1 MGLGI
6 RKGKVTFCKDLA
18 ALAEFFGRER
28 VLKVQVWD
36 FDKGGICQIAVT
48 ARGSHGSIVVQ
59 GYSSTAVRLLEGL
72 GWPTPKVHARPLPGS
87 LYYQDLWEVP
97 VAQEP
102 EPEEEPEPATRVSRV
117 RRVRAV
123 VA

>member
-28 VLKVQVWD
+28 VLKVQMWD
-36 FDKGGICQIAVT
+36 FEKGGICQIAVT
-48 ARGSHGSIVVQ
+48 ARGSHGSLVVR

-72 GWPTPKVHARPLPGS
+72 GWPAPKIHARPLPGA
-87 LYYQDLWEVP
+87 LYYQELWEVP
-97 VAQEP
+97 APKEP
-102 EPEEEPEPATRVSRV
+102 EPEEHTPRVNRV
-117 RRVRAV
+117 RRIRAA